1 MEKIMLEQ
9 FMNLSKQI
17 GELGA
22 RMEEGFKR
30 QDKEQDNKMIEMEKR
45 LNVRMAQR
53 EERLDTKID
62 NVEKKLNDKIDNVE
76 KKLNDK
82 IDSVKEELNIKIDNA
97 EENLNNSMSQNIKD
111 TAEMFTDVFKE
122 IEKVGNNY

>member
-1 MEKIMLEQ
+1 MFEWTK
-9 FMNLSKQI
+9 
-17 GELGA
+17 
-22 RMEEGFKR
+22 
-30 QDKEQDNKMIEMEKR
+30 
-45 LNVRMAQR
+45 LNV
-53 EERLDTKID
+53 KID

>member
-30 QDKEQDNKMIEMEKR
+30 QDEKMTAMETR
-45 LNVRMAQR
+45 LN
-53 EERLDTKID
+53 ERID
-62 NVEKKLNDKIDNVE
+62 NVEEKLNARIDNFE
-76 KKLNDK
+76 
-82 IDSVKEELNIKIDNA
+82 S
-97 EENLNNSMSQNIKD
+97 NLNANMSQNIKD
-111 TAEMFTDVFKE
+111 TAEMFTEVFKE

>member
-30 QDKEQDNKMIEMEKR
+30 QDEKMTAMETR
-45 LNVRMAQR
+45 LNERIDNV
-53 EERLDTKID
+53 EEKLNAKIDNFESNLNAKIDNFESNLNAKIDRVEEKLSTKID
-62 NVEKKLNDKIDNVE
+62 NVEKKI
-76 KKLNDK
+76 
-82 IDSVKEELNIKIDNA
+82 NA
-97 EENLNNSMSQNIKD
+97 NMSQNIKD
-111 TAEMFTDVFKE
+111 TAEMFTEVFKE
-122 IEKVGNNY
+122 IEKVGNNYE

>member
-30 QDKEQDNKMIEMEKR
+30 QDEKMTAMETR
-45 LNVRMAQR
+45 LNERIDNV
-53 EERLDTKID
+53 EEKLNAKIDNFESNLNAKIDRVEEKLSTKID
-62 NVEKKLNDKIDNVE
+62 NVEKKI
-76 KKLNDK
+76 
-82 IDSVKEELNIKIDNA
+82 NA
-97 EENLNNSMSQNIKD
+97 NMSQNIKD
-111 TAEMFTDVFKE
+111 TAEMFTEVFKE